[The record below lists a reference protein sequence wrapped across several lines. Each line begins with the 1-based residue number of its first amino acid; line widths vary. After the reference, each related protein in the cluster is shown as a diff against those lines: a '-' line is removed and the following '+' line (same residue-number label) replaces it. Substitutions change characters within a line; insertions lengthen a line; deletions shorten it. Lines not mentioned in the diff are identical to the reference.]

1 MNHPRE
7 DGKIGNHDVNVTIVS
22 DWERGAGNF
31 IFFSSRRPEY
41 ILASVAFSIFI
52 TCSDRC
58 GGYLRAYRVMALHG
72 KIESTTALSV
82 SSGQNESFLY

>member
-1 MNHPRE
+1 MLMLLMHQ
-7 DGKIGNHDVNVTIVS
+7 IGNEVREIS
-22 DWERGAGNF
+22 
-31 IFFSSRRPEY
+31 FFSSRRPEY